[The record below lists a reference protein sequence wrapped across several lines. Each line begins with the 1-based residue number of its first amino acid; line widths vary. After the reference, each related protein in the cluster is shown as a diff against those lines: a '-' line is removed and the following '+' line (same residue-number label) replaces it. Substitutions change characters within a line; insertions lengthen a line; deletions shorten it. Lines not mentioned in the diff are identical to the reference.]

1 MAITL
6 NLTEEAERFLRG
18 KIHKATGHG
27 AFVSALLIAEQARE
41 EMRHALEHQRTMAT
55 QLDWKASGV
64 RVD

>member
-18 KIHKATGHG
+18 KIHKTKGHG

-41 EMRHALEHQRTMAT
+41 EMRHALEHQRTIGT
-55 QLDWKASGV
+55 RREWEPTGCN
-64 RVD
+64 VD